1 MSETLLID
9 MVFENGINFF
19 FGQIWLMSA
28 LLLIIMTIILVS
40 AGLEFDKSLIIMF
53 PIIMA
58 INYIGYFS
66 HVSWVV
72 HIMMIFVGVAYGWAI
87 TNLFVK

>member
-9 MVFENGINFF
+9 MFFENGINFF
-19 FGQIWLMSA
+19 FGQIWIMSA
-28 LLLIIMTIILVS
+28 LLLIIMTIILLS

-53 PIIMA
+53 PVFMA

-72 HIMMIFVGVAYGWAI
+72 HIMMIFVGIAYGWAI